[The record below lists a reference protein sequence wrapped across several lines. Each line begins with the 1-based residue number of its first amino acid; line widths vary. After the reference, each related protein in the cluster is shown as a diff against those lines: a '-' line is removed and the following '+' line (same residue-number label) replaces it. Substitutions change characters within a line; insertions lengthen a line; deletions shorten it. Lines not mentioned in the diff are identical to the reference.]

1 MLRRRQRIKCKSPL
15 GICQTACDEGTVR
28 TLTSNNMG

>member
-1 MLRRRQRIKCKSPL
+1 MLRCRQSIKSKSPL
-15 GICQTACDEGTVR
+15 GICQTAYYEGTVR